1 MMVAGSYTE
10 CRVPNVSL
18 IIFVAELSED
28 IVGDR
33 CDAMRC
39 DAMRCDTIHSII
51 ANRAGSEDYWLR
63 ASE

>member
-18 IIFVAELSED
+18 IIFVAELSGD
-28 IVGDR
+28 IVGD
-33 CDAMRC
+33 RC